1 MTDKSSQNNNLEQS
15 LERLE
20 TLVDKLEKGDLSLE
34 ESLSIY
40 EEGVKLSKRCQDML
54 TNIEKSIETIHADNS
69 TSKEDEK
76 SQ

>member
-54 TNIEKSIETIHADNS
+54 TNIEKSIETIHADN
-69 TSKEDEK
+69 
-76 SQ
+76 